1 MLSFKIGNRLL
12 VFLLLFFSIPM
23 VSQAQVTAKKLL
35 PRNINISYLNQ
46 LAPSVSG
53 DGNHLVFL
61 SDQVSSKRLNMMY
74 SRRTGPQTWSDPEV
88 IKEIDNSFEINH
100 LRGYSISFDGKIVF
114 FTTLKS
120 GGIGGY
126 DVWMIQRQGNGWSQ
140 PQNPGKPLNTSGHEA
155 DASLSAD
162 GKTIYFTRC
171 EKVNMNSTENCTIYY
186 ATKKNSFLW
195 NEPIALPA
203 NINTGNAVSPRIL
216 SDNETLYFSAD
227 KAGGQGGYDLYMSRK
242 DGEGW
247 TGPVALDFINSEV
260 DDRYVGLTAK
270 GDILF
275 YSMKYKDKDK
285 LVMAMIP
292 EEYQPLKIYQINGKV
307 TTENDQPLEAIVQ
320 VYDVDSKK
328 LATAVRAAQNSG
340 AFYLLLK
347 GGAKYDLSINPSKSD
362 YLFHSEMIDLSELES
377 SNFER
382 KTVSLKKIQSGLVFT
397 ASNIAF
403 QPNSAELQE
412 SSLAEIRRLSLLLRN
427 NPGVNMEIGAHLG
440 EYLSDSIPSSPEL
453 TEVKIDTVLNPAYEY
468 FKADSLMAAN
478 KLKELRAKLPLSANV
493 SNMLV
498 DSVGVDTEVNLVAE
512 QIAKLEFFMQ
522 QMPVEEPFNITKTYH
537 NDRTEKEAEAVYQ
550 ALLDI
555 GVPED
560 RISFKGYGISAPIA
574 DAATE
579 NASEVNRRV
588 EVSLE

>member
-1 MLSFKIGNRLL
+1 MFFL
-12 VFLLLFFSIPM
+12 VSVCLIPLF
-23 VSQAQVTAKKLL
+23 VKAQVTSKKLL
-35 PRNINISYLNQ
+35 PRNVNINYLNQ

-53 DGNHLVFL
+53 DGNHLIFL

-74 SRRTGPQTWSDPEV
+74 STRTGPQTWSDPEV

-140 PQNPGKPLNTSGHEA
+140 PQNPGKPLNTSGNEA

-162 GKTIYFTRC
+162 GKTIYFMRC
-171 EKVNMNSTENCTIYY
+171 EKVNMNSTENCTLYY

-195 NEPIALPA
+195 NEPVALPA

-216 SDNETLYFSAD
+216 SDNETLYFSSD
-227 KAGGQGGYDLYMSRK
+227 KAGGQGGYDLYMTRK
-242 DGEGW
+242 EETGW
-247 TGPVALDFINSEV
+247 SDPVALDFVNSEV

-307 TTENDQPLEAIVQ
+307 TTENEQPLEAIVQ

-340 AFYLLLK
+340 EFYLLLK
-347 GGAKYDLSINPSKSD
+347 GGAKYDLSINPSKSE
-362 YLFHSEMIDLSELES
+362 YLFHSEIIDLSELES
-377 SNFER
+377 SAFER
-382 KTVSLKKIQSGLVFT
+382 KSIALKKMQKGLVFT
-397 ASNIAF
+397 ASNITF
-403 QPNSAELQE
+403 QPYSAELQE

-427 NPGVNMEIGAHLG
+427 NPGINMEIGAHLG
-440 EYLSDSIPSSPEL
+440 EYLSDSIQSSPEL
-453 TEVKIDTVLNPAYEY
+453 TEVKVDTLVNPAYEY

-478 KLKELRAKLPLSANV
+478 KLAELRSELPISANV
-493 SNMLV
+493 NSLLV
-498 DSVGVDTEVNLVAE
+498 DSLGTDEEVNLVAE

-522 QMPVEEPFNITKTYH
+522 QMPIQQPFNITKTYH

-550 ALLDI
+550 ALLDM

-560 RISFKGYGISAPIA
+560 RISFKGYGISVPIA

-588 EVSLE
+588 EVRLE